1 MLNPFPELL
10 NFSLL
15 VPFLLRIFLGGYFLM
30 YGYSLGKKISSGQ
43 KVFRGEWVGY
53 FVALLSFLTGAS
65 LLLGFFT
72 QIGALVLIFLIPFLA
87 FSQKQNY
94 LFLLSLF
101 VMSLSLLISGSGLFA
116 FDIPL

>member
-1 MLNPFPELL
+1 MLNPFPDLL

-15 VPFLLRIFLGGYFLM
+15 VPTLLRIFLGGYFLM
-30 YGYSLGKKISSGQ
+30 YSYSLARRICVEHSFAKMRWAEY
-43 KVFRGEWVGY
+43 VVL
-53 FVALLSFLTGAS
+53 LLSCAG
-65 LLLGFFT
+65 
-72 QIGALVLIFLIPFLA
+72 GALVLFGFLTQISALILSLVIAYSA
-87 FSQKQNY
+87 FSQKRNY